1 MDPVLSPETPALEAE
16 EATAALREITLFLM
30 EKYGPLMTKK
40 DLVKVLG
47 YASEEAFERSL
58 QRQSLHLKLVRLQN
72 RRGVFAM
79 SRDVAAFL
87 VGISRDAEAPRGKQ
101 RGDAQ

>member
-1 MDPVLSPETPALEAE
+1 MCPETAPETQPVAEAE
-16 EATAALREITLFLM
+16 AAAALREITLFLM

-40 DLVKVLG
+40 DLVRVLS
-47 YASEEAFERSL
+47 YASEEAFDRSL
-58 QRQSLHLKLVRLQN
+58 QRKQLDLKLVRLPS

-87 VGISRDAEAPRGKQ
+87 IGISRDTEVSRGKQ
-101 RGDAQ
+101 RGEAQ

>member
-1 MDPVLSPETPALEAE
+1 MDPVRTPEALSLEAV
-16 EATAALREITLFLM
+16 EAATALREITLFLM

-58 QRQSLHLKLVRLQN
+58 QRQSLDLKLVRLHN

-87 VGISRDAEAPRGKQ
+87 VGISRDAEVSRVKQ